1 MSKSFGVLLIL
12 FLAMSCQ
19 KDDDCNICNQLNG
32 TWIWVESIGGIGGWT
47 LTPETEKKTKKL
59 IISNFNYL
67 EYENDSLIF
76 KSKYSFI
83 IRPESFFDTHYYI
96 VFELAGELAVA
107 IHGNKLE
114 LYENLWFDGFF
125 HKYIRK

>member
-1 MSKSFGVLLIL
+1 
-12 FLAMSCQ
+12 MSCQ

-32 TWIWVESIGGIGGWT
+32 TWNWVESIGGIGRT
-47 LTPETEKKTKKL
+47 LTPETEMKTKKL
-59 IISNFNYL
+59 IIDNFNYL

-76 KSKYSFI
+76 KSKYSFV

-96 VFELAGELAVA
+96 VFEHAGELAVA